1 MSSEE
6 IYRVIHNYF
15 ADKPVKKVQVF
26 GSFARKKNDDNSDI
40 DLLVTMQKHV
50 GLIKLAGY
58 KLELEEMLHKNV
70 DLITE
75 SSINNM
81 FKGIIQPDLTTV
93 YESTK

>member
-26 GSFARKKNDDNSDI
+26 GSFARKKNVDNSDI

-75 SSINNM
+75 PSINNM
-81 FKGIIQPDLTTV
+81 FKEIIQPDLTTV